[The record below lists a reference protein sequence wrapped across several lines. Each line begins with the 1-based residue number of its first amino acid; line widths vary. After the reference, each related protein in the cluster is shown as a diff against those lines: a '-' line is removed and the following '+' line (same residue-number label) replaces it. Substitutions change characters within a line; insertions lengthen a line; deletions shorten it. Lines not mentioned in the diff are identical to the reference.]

1 MYRGATVFQPPFVPV
16 TIQFTTGTG
25 AQLVV
30 PIGATLV
37 LSECFGAGGGG
48 NFVNG
53 TTNLNFTGGGGA
65 GYSADQRACLGGD
78 ILTYTVGQPGAGALS
93 ANNTG
98 TAGGDS
104 TISGTMTG
112 GGSIS
117 MVAHGGA
124 GAPINGTQAAG
135 GTAAG
140 GNSANGTGQNGTV
153 GQPIA
158 GKGGD
163 ATPAGNFVSPGPGGY
178 NDTVSNPHVNGGSPS
193 GGGGGGHQSGSGG
206 SSQGGN
212 GGVGIVSFHFT

>member
-37 LSECFGAGGGG
+37 LSECFGGGGGG

-78 ILTYTVGQPGAGALS
+78 ILTYTVGQGGNGALS

-98 TAGGDS
+98 SAGGDS

-140 GNSANGTGQNGTV
+140 GNSANGSGQNGTV

-163 ATPAGNFVSPGPGGY
+163 CNNSGNFITPGSGGF
-178 NDTVSNPHVNGGSPS
+178 NDTVSNNHASNGG
-193 GGGGGGHQSGSGG
+193 GTGAGGGGHQSGAPAPSGG
-206 SSQGGN
+206 FGGA
-212 GGVGIVSFHFT
+212 GIVSFHFT